1 MKKNPSDKGKRKKS
15 SKKSAPQR
23 AAKLE
28 PELKLDH
35 KNIEDKLLK
44 YVLNKEHE
52 LGKDKAK
59 YFESIGYT
67 AENWKEL
74 AVQLKFDPKKATK
87 RAETDFGQPYE
98 QKITI
103 DLPDGKRTRI
113 IVTGW
118 MHLKGTKVIRL
129 TTITPN

>member
-1 MKKNPSDKGKRKKS
+1 MQKDPSDKGKRKKS
-15 SKKSAPQR
+15 HKKSALPR
-23 AAKLE
+23 AEKIA

-35 KNIEDKLLK
+35 QNIKDKLLK
-44 YVLNKEHE
+44 YVLNPEHE
-52 LGKDKAK
+52 IGKDKAK
-59 YFESIGYT
+59 YFKSIGYT
-67 AENWKEL
+67 AENWKDL
-74 AVQLKFDPKKATK
+74 ADQLKFDPEKATK
-87 RAETDFGQPYE
+87 RPETEFGQPYE

-103 DLPDGKRTRI
+103 ELPDGKRTRI